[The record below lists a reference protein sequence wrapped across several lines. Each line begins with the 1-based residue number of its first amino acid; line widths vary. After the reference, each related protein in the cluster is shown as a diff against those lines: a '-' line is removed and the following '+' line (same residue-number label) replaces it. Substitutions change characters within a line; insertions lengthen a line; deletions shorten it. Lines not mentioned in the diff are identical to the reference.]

1 MSIMHEE
8 DYLRLIPGRTWWDI
22 LSNHARDYPDR
33 IALAYEEEQISYA
46 EFAMSVDQCTQQFIA
61 LGITAGD
68 CIAVLTPPRPEAMV
82 TFFAASRLGAVWVG
96 LNPRYRIRELAYVIG
111 HATPKLIVSVMGF
124 EERDF
129 VSDLQVAIAEASTS
143 ALSCKII
150 FFDGE
155 GKSPDMLHA
164 ALRDAGGTST
174 HELTLHPIEP
184 STPTMLVYTSGT
196 TGNPKGVL
204 LSQEALIFRSTVQAR
219 TFAVNS
225 HPVVINFAP
234 INHIGGMHFRGLSQI
249 LAAGT
254 IVYQQRY
261 RTSEVM
267 ALIERHHVNMLMLGS
282 TMMQMLLRDPSF
294 DISILRKMEWF
305 IFSGAA
311 IPMPILQRISQYCP
325 NIGSTYGLTESC
337 GSVSYIVGTDSIES
351 AAYTIGLDIPE
362 GQLRVA
368 DEFGNVLKSGQTGE
382 LQVQKRYCMSGYLHD
397 QSATDLTITVDG
409 WLKTGDTAIMQEDG
423 RFKLVGRI
431 KEMYKSGGYNVYP
444 REIEVILEQHP
455 DVLMAAVIAVD
466 DELYQQVGHAYVIP
480 QPDSALSAIELKDWC
495 QDRLANYKIPKRINI
510 QTSLPMLSIGKV
522 DKLALRAAI

>member
-1 MSIMHEE
+1 MREK
-8 DYLRLIPGRTWWDI
+8 DYLALIPGRTWWDI
-22 LSNHARDYPDR
+22 LSNHASDYPDR
-33 IALAYEEEQISYA
+33 IALAYKDEQITYA
-46 EFAMSVDQCTQQFIA
+46 EFAKSVDHCTKQFMA
-61 LGITAGD
+61 LGITSGD
-68 CIAVLTPPRPEAMV
+68 CIAVLTPPRTEAMI

-96 LNPRYRIRELAYVIG
+96 LNPRYRIRELSYVIG
-111 HATPKLIVSVMGF
+111 HAAPKLIVSVNGF

-129 VSDLQVAIAEASTS
+129 VADINAAIAESTNP
-143 ALSCKII
+143 AMSCKVIC
-150 FFDGE
+150 FDGE
-155 GKSPDMLHA
+155 GKSPDMLQA
-164 ALRDAGGTST
+164 ALQEACGKPV
-174 HELTLHPIEP
+174 HESALHPIEP
-184 STPTMLVYTSGT
+184 SMPAMLVYTSGT

-204 LSQEALIFRSTVQAR
+204 LSQEALIYRSTVQAH

-254 IVYQQRY
+254 IVYQDRY

-267 ALIERHHVNMLMLGS
+267 QLIEKHCVNMLMLGS

-294 DISILRKMEWF
+294 DIGILRKMEWF

-325 NIGSTYGLTESC
+325 KIGSTYGLTESC
-337 GSVSYIVGTDSIES
+337 GSVSYIVDTDSLES

-362 GQLRVA
+362 GQMRVA
-368 DEFGNVLKSGQTGE
+368 DEFGNVLTNGHTGE
-382 LQVQKRYCMSGYLHD
+382 LQIKKRYCMSEYLHD
-397 QSATDLTITVDG
+397 KAATYATITIDG
-409 WLKTGDTAIMQEDG
+409 WLKTGDTAILQEDG

-466 DELYQQVGHAYVIP
+466 DELYQQVGHAYVVP